1 MIRTD
6 LKYIRMLGLVVAGL
20 GMTAYST
27 ADAEAQSFS
36 CARAQ
41 IPSELAICNNEDL
54 IILDEQLANLFA
66 DRRITA
72 KDGVQIQQISQK
84 QGEWLRERNSCT
96 LDFECLQRQYKNRIR
111 VLQRDQSL

>member
-1 MIRTD
+1 MIRMNFR
-6 LKYIRMLGLVVAGL
+6 YIQLVGLAVAGL
-20 GMTAYST
+20 GTGVFST
-27 ADAEAQSFS
+27 TDAEAQSFS

-54 IILDEQLANLFA
+54 IILDEQLADLFA

-96 LDFECLQRQYKNRIR
+96 LDFDCLQRQYKNRIR
-111 VLQRDQSL
+111 VLQTDQSL